1 MQLRIYNRDMELLGI
16 IENAYSIQ
24 WIRNYNTCG
33 SFEVH
38 FPINTK
44 ALELTKLENLIWI
57 QGKKN
62 CGVIEGITIEQ
73 SATTSSVK
81 VVGRFVESYFAR
93 RLIKNTFNFKGNVEE
108 AMREL
113 VTLADIPRVRLGKLN
128 GFKEKIQF
136 QATYKDTLKYIEKLS
151 RSSNIGFMLVPN
163 FDEKVFYFETY
174 KGLDKSEEQRD
185 RPRVIFS
192 QRYGDIS
199 KADYNASSQ
208 NYSNVCYVGGQG
220 EGSARQV
227 VICGDN
233 SLTGLDRREVFIN
246 GADITKDKL
255 TDTQYLE
262 TLKQRGQTKLSDNV
276 LVNSLEKQDRADGTY
291 NYIFDYDVGDI
302 VTNKLEYWGIQ
313 SNDRVVSVKEI
324 YEHGQMIAEP
334 TFGTPL
340 PQAIDWS
347 DNL

>member
-16 IENAYSIQ
+16 IENAYSVQ
-24 WIRNYNTCG
+24 WIRNYTTCG

-44 ALELTKLENLIWI
+44 ALELTKLDNLIWI
-57 QGKKN
+57 QGKKE
-62 CGVIEGITIEQ
+62 CGVIESITIEQ
-73 SATTSSVK
+73 TATTSNVK
-81 VVGRFVESYFAR
+81 VIGRFAESYFAR
-93 RLIKNTFNFKGNVEE
+93 RLIKNTFNFNGNVEE

-151 RSSNIGFMLVPN
+151 QASNIGFRLVPN

-192 QRYGDIS
+192 QRNGDIP
-199 KADYNASSQ
+199 KADYNANSQ

-220 EGSARQV
+220 EGSSRQII
-227 VICGDN
+227 ICGDD
-233 SLTGLDRREVFIN
+233 SLTGLDRRETFIN
-246 GADITKDKL
+246 GSDISKDNL
-255 TDTQYLE
+255 SDSQYLE
-262 TLKQRGQTKLSDNV
+262 SLKQRGESNLKEKA
-276 LVNSLEKQDRADGTY
+276 LVKSLEKEDRTHGEY
-291 NYIFDYDVGDI
+291 NYPVDYDVGDI
-302 VTNKLEYWGIQ
+302 VTSRLEFWNLK
-313 SNDRVVSVKEI
+313 SNDRVVSVNEV
-324 YEHGQMIAEP
+324 YEHGRLVAVP
-334 TFGTPL
+334 TLGAPL
-340 PQAIDWS
+340 ASNVDWS

>member
-1 MQLRIYNRDMELLGI
+1 MELLGI

-24 WIRNYNTCG
+24 WIRNYTTCG

-44 ALELTKLENLIWI
+44 ELELAKLENLVWI
-57 QGKKN
+57 QGKKE

-73 SATTSSVK
+73 NANTSNVK
-81 VVGRFVESYFAR
+81 MVGRFAESYFAR
-93 RLIKNTFNFKGNVEE
+93 RLIKNTFDFNGKVEE

-113 VTLADIPRVRLGKLN
+113 VTLADIPRVKLGKLN
-128 GFKEKIQF
+128 GFNDKIQF
-136 QATYKDTLKYIEKLS
+136 QATYKNTLTYIEKLS
-151 RSSNIGFMLVPN
+151 QASNIGFRLVPD
-163 FDEKVFYFETY
+163 FDKKVFYFETY

-199 KADYNASSQ
+199 KADYNANSQ

-220 EGSARQV
+220 EGSSRQV

-233 SLTGLDRREVFIN
+233 TLTGLDRRETFIN
-246 GADITKDKL
+246 GSDISKDNL
-255 TDTQYLE
+255 SDSQYLE
-262 TLKQRGQTKLSDNV
+262 ILKQRGQSRLSDNV
-276 LVNSLEKQDRADGTY
+276 LVHSLEKEDRMQGTY
-291 NYIFDYDVGDI
+291 TYPVDYDVGDI
-302 VTNKLEYWGIQ
+302 ITNRLEYWNVK
-313 SNDRVVSVKEI
+313 SNDRVVSVNEV
-324 YEHGQMIAEP
+324 YEHGRLVAVP
-334 TFGTPL
+334 TLGTPL
-340 PQAIDWS
+340 ASAVDWS

>member
-24 WIRNYNTCG
+24 WTRKYTSCG

-44 ALELTKLENLIWI
+44 ALELTKLDNLIWI

-73 SATTSSVK
+73 SATTSNVK
-81 VVGRFVESYFAR
+81 VIGRFAESYFAR
-93 RLIKNTFNFKGNVEE
+93 RLIKNTFNFNGKVEE

-128 GFKEKIQF
+128 GFNDKTQF
-136 QATYKDTLKYIEKLS
+136 QATYKNTLTYIEKLS
-151 RSSNIGFMLVPN
+151 QASNIGFRLVPN

-192 QRYGDIS
+192 QINGDIS
-199 KADYNASSQ
+199 KADYNANSQ

-220 EGSARQV
+220 EGSSRQV
-227 VICGDN
+227 VICGDD
-233 SLTGLDRREVFIN
+233 SLTGLDRRETFIN
-246 GADITKDKL
+246 GSDISKDNL
-255 TDTQYLE
+255 SDSQYLE
-262 TLKQRGQTKLSDNV
+262 SLKQRGESNLKEKV
-276 LVNSLEKQDRADGTY
+276 LVKSLEKEDRMHGTY
-291 NYIFDYDVGDI
+291 NYPVDYDVGDI
-302 VTNKLEYWGIQ
+302 VTSRLEFWNVK
-313 SNDRVVSVKEI
+313 SNDRVVSVSEI
-324 YEHGQMIAEP
+324 YEHGKMVAVP
-334 TFGTPL
+334 TLGTPL
-340 PQAIDWS
+340 ASNVDWS

>member
-1 MQLRIYNRDMELLGI
+1 MQLRIFNRDMELQCI

-24 WIRNYNTCG
+24 WIRNFNTVG
-33 SFEVH
+33 EFEVH
-38 FPINTK
+38 MGVDPYVMQFI
-44 ALELTKLENLIWI
+44 KLDNLLWI
-57 QGKKN
+57 QGKLE
-62 CGVIEGITIEQ
+62 CGVIENIKIEKNANNHSVTI
-73 SATTSSVK
+73 K
-81 VVGRFVESYFAR
+81 GRFAESYFAR
-93 RLIKNTFNFKGNVEE
+93 RLIKSTFNFNGTVED

-113 VTLADIPRVRLGKLN
+113 VTLADIPRVKLDFPN
-128 GFKEKIQF
+128 GFTEKVQF
-136 QATYKDTLKYIEKLS
+136 QATYKNILTYLEKLS
-151 RSSNIGFMLVPN
+151 KYSDIGFRLRPN
-163 FDEKVFYFETY
+163 FDERVFYFGTY
-174 KGLDKSEEQRD
+174 KGEDKSVNQID

-192 QRYGDIS
+192 QKDGDI
-199 KADYNASSQ
+199 ASAEFTSNSQ

-220 EGSARQV
+220 EGSDRQI
-227 VICGDN
+227 VIQGNN

-246 GADITKDKL
+246 GSDITKDKL
-255 TDTQYLE
+255 TDTQYIE
-262 TLKQRGQTKLSDNV
+262 ALKQRGQTKLNDNV

-291 NYIFDYDVGDI
+291 NYIFDYDVGDT